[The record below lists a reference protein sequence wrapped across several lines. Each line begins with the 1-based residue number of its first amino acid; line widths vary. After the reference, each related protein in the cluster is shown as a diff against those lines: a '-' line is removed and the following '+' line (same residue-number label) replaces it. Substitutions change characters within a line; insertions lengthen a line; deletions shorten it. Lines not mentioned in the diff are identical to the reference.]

1 MRGLLMLT
9 PSLRNDA
16 GGGTSSRGIVDY
28 ATLMVKVSTHEKADR
43 PTAGM
48 PQAHLFE
55 ILTSGR

>member
-1 MRGLLMLT
+1 MLT

-43 PTAGM
+43 PTTGM